1 MHAIVVTEPGGP
13 DALRYRR
20 MPDPVAGPGEVL
32 VRTRAIGVNYRDVY
46 VRRGE
51 YPAELPVPGLE
62 GAGEVV
68 AVGEG
73 AEVAVG
79 DRVAWAYGKAS
90 YAELVAVPADQC
102 VPVPDGIDWQVAG
115 GALLQGMTAHYLLES
130 VYRPAPEE
138 PVLIHAGAGGM
149 GQLLVQ
155 WAAARGA
162 KVITT
167 VSTDEKEKLAREA
180 GAWHV
185 LRYGDDLAGQVRE
198 LTDGEG
204 VHAVYDG
211 VGAATFEASLAS
223 LRPRGTLALFGSA
236 SGRVPPFDLQRLA
249 ELGSLLVTRPVLPH
263 FVRTRAEVLWRANEV
278 FGALSD
284 NVLRVRFG
292 GTYALS
298 EAEQAHRAIE
308 SRTTT
313 GSLVLLPD

>member
-1 MHAIVVTEPGGP
+1 MHAVVVTEPGGP

-20 MPDPVAGPGEVL
+20 MPDPVPGPGEVL

-51 YPAELPVPGLE
+51 YPAELPIPGLE

-68 AVGEG
+68 AVREG

-79 DRVAWAYGKAS
+79 DRVAWGYGRAG

-130 VYRPAPEE
+130 VYRPTPADAIL
-138 PVLIHAGAGGM
+138 VHAGAGGM
-149 GQLLVQ
+149 GRLLVQ

-162 KVITT
+162 EVITT

-180 GAWHV
+180 GARHV
-185 LRYGDDLAGQVRE
+185 LRYGDDLAGHVRE
-198 LTDGEG
+198 LTGGEG
-204 VHAVYDG
+204 VSAVYDG
-211 VGAATFEASLAS
+211 VGAATFESSLAS

-249 ELGSLLVTRPVLPH
+249 ERGSLSVTRPVLPH
-263 FVRTRAEVLWRANEV
+263 FVRTRAEVLWRANDV
-278 FGALSD
+278 FRAISD
-284 NVLRVRFG
+284 GTLRIRFG
-292 GTYALS
+292 GVYALPD
-298 EAEQAHRAIE
+298 AARAHRAIE
-308 SRTTT
+308 SRATT
-313 GSLVLLPD
+313 GSLVLLPT

>member
-1 MHAIVVTEPGGP
+1 MHAVVVTEPGGP

-20 MPDPVAGPGEVL
+20 MPDPVPGPGEVL

-68 AVGEG
+68 AACEG

-79 DRVAWAYGKAS
+79 DRVAWAYGRAS
-90 YAELVAVPADQC
+90 YSELVAVPADQC

-130 VYRPAPEE
+130 VYRPTPEDS
-138 PVLIHAGAGGM
+138 VLVHAGAGGM

-155 WAAARGA
+155 WATARGA
-162 KVITT
+162 EVITT

-180 GAWHV
+180 GARHV
-185 LRYGDDLAGQVRE
+185 LRYGDDLAGRVRE
-198 LTDGEG
+198 LTGGEG
-204 VHAVYDG
+204 VSAVYDG
-211 VGAATFEASLAS
+211 VGAATFESSLAS

-249 ELGSLLVTRPVLPH
+249 ELGSLFVTRPVLPH

-278 FGALSD
+278 FSAVSEGI
-284 NVLRVRFG
+284 LRIRFG

-298 EAEQAHRAIE
+298 DAAQAHRAIE
-308 SRTTT
+308 SRATA
-313 GSLVLLPD
+313 GSLVLLPA

>member
-13 DALRYRR
+13 DALRYQR
-20 MPDPVAGPGEVL
+20 MPDPVPGPGEVL

-79 DRVAWAYGKAS
+79 DRVAWAYGKGS
-90 YAELVAVPADQC
+90 YAELVSVPAGQC
-102 VPVPDGIDWQVAG
+102 VPVPDGIDWRVAG

-155 WAAARGA
+155 WATARGA

-185 LRYGDDLAGQVRE
+185 LRYGADLAGQVRE
-198 LTDGEG
+198 LTGGEG
-204 VHAVYDG
+204 VCAVYDG

-249 ELGSLLVTRPVLPH
+249 ESGSLLVTRPVLPH
-263 FVRTRAEVLWRANEV
+263 FVRTRAEVLWRAKEV
-278 FGALSD
+278 FGALSG
-284 NVLRVRFG
+284 NILRVRFG

-298 EAEQAHRAIE
+298 DAARAHRAIE
-308 SRTTT
+308 SRATT
-313 GSLVLLPD
+313 GSLVLLPG

>member
-1 MHAIVVTEPGGP
+1 MHAVVVTEPGGP

-20 MPDPVAGPGEVL
+20 MPDPVPGPGEVL

-68 AVGEG
+68 AAGEG

-79 DRVAWAYGKAS
+79 DRVAWAYGRAS

-130 VYRPAPEE
+130 VYRPTPGDSIL
-138 PVLIHAGAGGM
+138 VHAGAGGM

-185 LRYGDDLAGQVRE
+185 LRYGDDLAEHIRE
-198 LTDGEG
+198 LTGGEG
-204 VHAVYDG
+204 VSAAYDG
-211 VGAATFEASLAS
+211 VGAATFESSLAS

-249 ELGSLLVTRPVLPH
+249 ELGSLFVTRPVLPH

-278 FGALSD
+278 FSAISED
-284 NVLRVRFG
+284 ILRIRFG
-292 GTYALS
+292 GTYALPD
-298 EAEQAHRAIE
+298 AAQAHRAIE
-308 SRTTT
+308 SRATA
-313 GSLVLLPD
+313 GSLVLLPA